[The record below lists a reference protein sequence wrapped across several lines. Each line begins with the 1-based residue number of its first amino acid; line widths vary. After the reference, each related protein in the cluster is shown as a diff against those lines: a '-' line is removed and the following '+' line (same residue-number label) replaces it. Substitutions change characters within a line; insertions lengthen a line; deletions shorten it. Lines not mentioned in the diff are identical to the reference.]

1 MKHIIEQVWDTL
13 PRGLSFIRPLAFCGK
28 IEPAHPMGLPCFSD
42 SKSRT
47 AHTQENAI
55 QGISRKET
63 TQVVSAA
70 TYATGNMG
78 SPVSAAQTANTLNAH
93 ISIVRGALLF
103 SSWVHIR
110 GGCTSDQL
118 PSSNISHQAQAVP
131 QEVQEPQISKP
142 FPAKGSGDPP
152 SPREWKRQ

>member
-1 MKHIIEQVWDTL
+1 M
-13 PRGLSFIRPLAFCGK
+13 
-28 IEPAHPMGLPCFSD
+28 
-42 SKSRT
+42 
-47 AHTQENAI
+47 
-55 QGISRKET
+55 
-63 TQVVSAA
+63 VSAA

-152 SPREWKRQ
+152 SPGEWKRQ